1 MDRKFCFEIIVFS
14 VFIRMYGALENVA
27 FENYFLL
34 TDTYYERKIV
44 LDDVRKIE

>member
-1 MDRKFCFEIIVFS
+1 
-14 VFIRMYGALENVA
+14 MYGALENLA
-27 FENYFLL
+27 FVLL

>member
-1 MDRKFCFEIIVFS
+1 
-14 VFIRMYGALENVA
+14 MYEALENLA

-34 TDTYYERKIV
+34 TGTYYERKIV